1 MPMTSVPSFQTLDHA
16 HYIATGEHLPHRE
29 GDKAPHPLEYH
40 IKKTVRRQHR
50 ARLWEL
56 LDDSLSHEDA
66 DIKPASINGVW
77 FTKAIRIAEQIHLFD
92 EKDKPVMILTS
103 DGEDPAET
111 DMEIE
116 SEPIALQS
124 PWLNDESH
132 PCFEDKELDPCFM
145 AVLWSSVSVVAI
157 TCVTAA
163 LVNLK

>member
-1 MPMTSVPSFQTLDHA
+1 MPITSVPSFQTLDHA

-56 LDDSLSHEDA
+56 LDENLSDETQV
-66 DIKPASINGVW
+66 KPGCINGVC
-77 FTKAIRIAEQIHLFD
+77 FAKAIRVDDQIHLFD
-92 EKDKPVMILTS
+92 EKDKQVMILTS

-116 SEPIALQS
+116 SEPIALQA

-132 PCFEDKELDPCFM
+132 PCFEEKELDPCFM
-145 AVLWSSVSVVAI
+145 TVFWSSLSAVAI
-157 TCVTAA
+157 TWIVAA